1 VRRYVRARLRE
12 EKVMARI
19 EPRRR
24 RGPLVRLSHWI
35 ARRKFGGRLPEP
47 VGLMAHRPLLMHA
60 YSGLELAFE
69 RSHKAPG
76 NLKELAEMKAATA
89 VGCRWCLDFGS
100 WLSLRSGV
108 SERQLREL
116 GHYRESDAFSADE
129 KLVIE
134 YAEAISQTPAAVPDE
149 LFARLRE
156 RFDEEQIVELTWAA
170 AIENLRARFNWALG
184 IESQGYCKDGA
195 CALPDTPAEANAIA

>member
-1 VRRYVRARLRE
+1 
-12 EKVMARI
+12 MARI
-19 EPRRR
+19 EPMRQG
-24 RGPLVRLSHWI
+24 GPLVRLSEWI
-35 ARRKFGGRLPEP
+35 SRRKFGGTVPEP
-47 VGLMAHRPLLMHA
+47 VTLMAHRPLLMHA

-76 NLKELAEMKAATA
+76 NLKELAEMKAAA
-89 VGCRWCLDFGS
+89 VVGCEWCLDFGS

-108 SERQLREL
+108 TERQLREL
-116 GHYRESDAFSADE
+116 GDYRTSDAFTADE

-134 YAEAISQTPAAVPDE
+134 YAEAISQTPADVPAE
-149 LFARLRE
+149 LSERLRE

-195 CALPDTPAEANAIA
+195 CALPDRPVEASATS